1 MRRDIRMN
9 IFVYSDESGVFDV
22 VHNQHYIFGGV
33 LFLDKESRDGAV
45 RKYLNA
51 ERTIRKARGIA
62 PDVELKASFL
72 RNSDKGK
79 LFRATG
85 KWIRFGTVINEQ
97 SILSNIWQSKK
108 DKQRYLDYAYKI
120 GVKRCFQQLIKD
132 GQITPEEVEN
142 IYFFVDEHTTATNGR
157 YELRESMEREFKYGI
172 YNYTYTVYHSPLF
185 PNLRSLTVSF
195 CNSKSITLVRAAD
208 VIANKLFYCV
218 ERNPG
223 ALQNLKDVFITWL
236 P

>member
-1 MRRDIRMN
+1 MN

-22 VHNQHYIFGGV
+22 AHNQHYIFGGV
-33 LFLDKESRDGAV
+33 LFLDRETRDIAA

-51 ERTIRKARGIA
+51 ERTIRRARGIA
-62 PDVELKASFL
+62 PEVELKASTL

-85 KWIRFGTVINEQ
+85 QQIRFGTVINEPG
-97 SILSNIWQSKK
+97 ILSNIWQSKK

-120 GVKRCFQQLIKD
+120 GVKRCLQRLIKD
-132 GQITPEEVEN
+132 GRIAPEEVEN

-157 YELRESMEREFKYGI
+157 YELRESMEREFKYGM
-172 YNYTYTVYHSPLF
+172 YNYTYTIYYPPLF

-195 CNSKSITLVRAAD
+195 CNSRSVTLVRAAD

-218 ERNPG
+218 ERNPE
-223 ALQNLKDVFITWL
+223 ALQNLKDVFLTWL